1 VHFKRQAI
9 SVERLKDKIALITG
23 GAGSIGAAT
32 ARLFAAEGARV
43 VVSDLDEEALQ
54 ALVAELGDDVAAS
67 AVADVTDS
75 AQVRAAVATA
85 VERFGGLDSRS
96 PTPASSATSRGSSTT
111 PTTSSSAC
119 WRSTCAARST
129 WPSTPL
135 PSCARTA
142 A

>member
-1 VHFKRQAI
+1 MD
-9 SVERLKDKIALITG
+9 RLRDKIALITG

-43 VVSDLDEEALQ
+43 VVSDLDEAALH
-54 ALVAELGDDVAAS
+54 ALVDELGDDVAA
-67 AVADVTDS
+67 AAAADVTDS
-75 AQVRAAVATA
+75 AQVRAAVASA
-85 VERFGGLDSRS
+85 VTRFGGLDV
-96 PTPASSATSRGSSTT
+96 AFANAGIFGDAAHVVDY

-129 WPSTPL
+129 WPSMPS